1 LERPLAANRTR
12 VVTAARTRPGTQLAA
27 LLASLRPTGCSI
39 RKLSR
44 GEDMSIAKIIEISAE
59 STKGFDDAIQSGL
72 KKAAE
77 TVQNIESAW
86 IKDHVVVADN
96 GKIVRYRVHM
106 HVTFKVR

>member
-1 LERPLAANRTR
+1 MPRSYGRICLPGCRKIRHATCNTAGVAAPRR
-12 VVTAARTRPGTQLAA
+12 ARHPEVQEEVKA
-27 LLASLRPTGCSI
+27 
-39 RKLSR
+39 
-44 GEDMSIAKIIEISAE
+44 MSIAKIIEISAE
-59 STKGFDDAIQSGL
+59 STKGFDDAVESGL